1 LVEIDAV
8 KASSDENEI
17 GNMIP
22 NVKSLPAYNESK
34 VSQTAVANGIL
45 RKLPPRGGRIFRTSV
60 CCSIKCLELED
71 CRKKENDGIHVNFP
85 SNFKKGRRAENGV
98 IEINKDYNE
107 QLQELKPFV
116 KSMHII

>member
-1 LVEIDAV
+1 MQL

-45 RKLPPRGGRIFRTSV
+45 AQITPREEFP
-60 CCSIKCLELED
+60 EL
-71 CRKKENDGIHVNFP
+71 RLLFN
-85 SNFKKGRRAENGV
+85 
-98 IEINKDYNE
+98 
-107 QLQELKPFV
+107 
-116 KSMHII
+116 